1 MGSLLGNTYLEKR
14 KTGLAVRI
22 IFVKYHNNVEFLMW
36 FHLFLAKR
44 GYCNLNKPRLSKIIT
59 KGNIVLF
66 GYCISSYS
74 FSSLNWLFEMFYK
87 DNIKII
93 PRNLDNF
100 LTPLALVIWF
110 LNEGHPGLGKKAKLT
125 TKFHVSREDLKY
137 LSIILQNKY
146 NLDTVI
152 KSKSRNLGG
161 TLYIKNSSSTFSKIV
176 KSHMLPSLHYKLNEH
191 SVKLSLPGTSGHFF
205 SLLSS
210 PKLRVYSAKREFS
223 TKDLSNVKYTT
234 KYKTEFVLSS
244 VQKEALIGI
253 ILGDG
258 FLERNKLS
266 HNTRLL

>member
-1 MGSLLGNTYLEKR
+1 
-14 KTGLAVRI
+14 
-22 IFVKYHNNVEFLMW
+22 
-36 FHLFLAKR
+36 
-44 GYCNLNKPRLSKIIT
+44 
-59 KGNIVLF
+59 
-66 GYCISSYS
+66 
-74 FSSLNWLFEMFYK
+74 
-87 DNIKII
+87 
-93 PRNLDNF
+93 
-100 LTPLALVIWF
+100 
-110 LNEGHPGLGKKAKLT
+110 
-125 TKFHVSREDLKY
+125 
-137 LSIILQNKY
+137 
-146 NLDTVI
+146 
-152 KSKSRNLGG
+152 
-161 TLYIKNSSSTFSKIV
+161 
-176 KSHMLPSLHYKLNEH
+176 MLPSLHYKLNEH